1 MISTSEDARV
11 ILIKLADR
19 LHNMETLHALDENSI
34 LRISQETMEIFAPLA
49 HRLGIW
55 DFKWKLEDESFKY
68 LFPKSYK
75 EIANLISSKRK
86 EKEIRNKGNK
96 DA

>member
-1 MISTSEDARV
+1 M
-11 ILIKLADR
+11 IKLADR
-19 LHNMETLHALDENSI
+19 LHNMETLHALDKESI

-68 LFPKSYK
+68 LFQNHIRRLQTNFKQK
-75 EIANLISSKRK
+75 KREREIC
-86 EKEIRNKGNK
+86 NKINK

>member
-1 MISTSEDARV
+1 M
-11 ILIKLADR
+11 IKLADR
-19 LHNMETLHALDENSI
+19 LHNMETLHALDKESI

-68 LFPKSYK
+68 L
-75 EIANLISSKRK
+75 SK
-86 EKEIRNKGNK
+86 II
-96 DA
+96 